1 MTLKDRLKDML
12 LLWGEWE
19 ADGVYAARAQRSM
32 LGRIGES
39 RATDGGRP
47 LPPGVWIP
55 NDVMVIGRLIAEMRE
70 TCRAGVR
77 YARLIR
83 QRYVAGETVTGSAI
97 ERAERWLLEAY
108 KRGKPTP

>member
-19 ADGVYAARAQRSM
+19 AEGVYAARAQRSM

-55 NDVMVIGRLIAEMRE
+55 ADVMIVGRLIAEMRE

-83 QRYVAGETVTGSAI
+83 RRYVAGEVVSGSAI
-97 ERAERWLLEAY
+97 ERAERWLLEAWM
-108 KRGKPTP
+108 RSR